1 MIDDSI
7 TSTIQTKK
15 KQKQKREKKEKKRL
29 DTKSELNTHVNLTS
43 HLDHLREL
51 NRLLSCVLQVVNR
64 EDLEARLVDLFN

>member
-15 KQKQKREKKEKKRL
+15 QKQKREKKKKRL

-43 HLDHLREL
+43 HLDHLGEL

>member
-7 TSTIQTKK
+7 TSTIQTKIK
-15 KQKQKREKKEKKRL
+15 TKTEERKEKKKKL

-43 HLDHLREL
+43 HLDHLGEL